1 MRLMLGS
8 AVSALAVLFSGA
20 ALAQTKT
27 LVINSYGGAYEQA
40 HRKCVIEPFEKASG
54 ASVKV
59 VTAYSA
65 DAFAQVR
72 AQKAAPQFDV
82 IHFSG
87 GQEIVAAKEG
97 LIAPIDPAKVPNL
110 ADVYPFA
117 KKNLAGG
124 EGPAY
129 SVAAVGLIVHA
140 KKAPKEP
147 TTWADLMDPAWGD
160 HMVLTDISNS
170 YGMLG
175 FLQINQVMGGSLENI
190 QPGLDA
196 VKTLLGRGAVVV
208 KTSPELQQAFA
219 QNDAWI
225 APYASDYAFT
235 LRKANMPAKFVQ
247 AKEGTP
253 AIFITA
259 NLVAGRPNTDLAL
272 QFINVTMSADA
283 QACFA
288 EAMRYSP
295 TNAKVKVSDEVA
307 ADIAIGEKAVSGMM
321 RFDPTVIEA
330 KRAAWVEAWNKAIAK

>member
-129 SVAAVGLIVHA
+129 SVAAVGLIVHS

-147 TTWADLMDPAWGD
+147 STWADLMDPAWGD
-160 HMVLTDISNS
+160 HLVLSDISNS

-175 FLQINQVMGGSLENI
+175 FLQINQVMGGTLDNI

-235 LRKANMPAKFVQ
+235 LRKANMPAKFIQ

>member
-1 MRLMLGS
+1 MKLVTASAALTFAALMG
-8 AVSALAVLFSGA
+8 GT
-20 ALAQTKT
+20 ALAQSNT
-27 LVINSYGGAYEQA
+27 LVINSFGGAYEQA
-40 HRKCVIEPFEKASG
+40 HRKCVIEPFEKTTG
-54 ASVKV
+54 ASVKI

-87 GQEIVAAKEG
+87 GQEIVAASEG
-97 LIAPIDPAKVPNL
+97 LISPLDPAKVPNL
-110 ADVYPFA
+110 ANLYDFA
-117 KKNLAGG
+117 KKNVAKG

-129 SVAAVGLIVHA
+129 SIAAIGLVVNS
-140 KKAPKEP
+140 KKVPKEP
-147 TTWADLMDPAWGD
+147 TSWKNLMDPSFGD
-160 HMVLTDISNS
+160 HVVLTDISNG

-175 FLQINQVMGGSLENI
+175 FLQLNAVMGGNLDNI

-196 VKTLLGRGAVVV
+196 VKTLLKAGAVVV
-208 KTSPELQQAFA
+208 KTSPEIQQAFA

-235 LRKANMPAKFVQ
+235 LKKANMPAKFIQ

-253 AIFITA
+253 ASFITA
-259 NLVAGRPNTDLAL
+259 NLVANRPNGDLASK
-272 QFINVTMSADA
+272 FIDMTISAEA
-283 QACFA
+283 QGCFA
-288 EAMRYSP
+288 EALRYTP

-307 ADIAIGEKAVSGMM
+307 ADIAYGEKAASGLL

-330 KRAAWVEAWNKAIAK
+330 KRASWVEAWNKAIAK